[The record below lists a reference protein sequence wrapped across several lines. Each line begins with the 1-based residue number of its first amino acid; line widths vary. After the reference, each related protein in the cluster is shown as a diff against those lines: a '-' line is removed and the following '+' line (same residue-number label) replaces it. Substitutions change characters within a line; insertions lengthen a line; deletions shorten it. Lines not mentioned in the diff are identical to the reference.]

1 MCYHRERV
9 FSFHSLHAW
18 SLAHPYLFL
27 SPFYTSCVHKKIYN
41 PDLPRPFDPFV
52 KVATPNKE
60 TIQKTKHQFV
70 THLIDLI
77 KFFLFVSTT
86 DLLQLQKLICPFRCI
101 IHSLTFLY
109 SNSLHKIAL
118 LSTEYLLAKVAILTG
133 ILIS

>member
-1 MCYHRERV
+1 MILASVCYHGGRV

-27 SPFYTSCVHKKIYN
+27 SSFYTSCVHKKIYN
-41 PDLPRPFDPFV
+41 RDLPRPLDPFV

-77 KFFLFVSTT
+77 KFFSNFV
-86 DLLQLQKLICPFRCI
+86 
-101 IHSLTFLY
+101 Y
-109 SNSLHKIAL
+109 
-118 LSTEYLLAKVAILTG
+118 Y
-133 ILIS
+133 